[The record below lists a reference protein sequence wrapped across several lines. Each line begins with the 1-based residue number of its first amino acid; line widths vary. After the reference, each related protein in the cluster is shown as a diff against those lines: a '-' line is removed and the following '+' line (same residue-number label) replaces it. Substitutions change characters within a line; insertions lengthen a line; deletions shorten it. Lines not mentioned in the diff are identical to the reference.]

1 MTFQLTV
8 LGGSAAWPNPGQ
20 GCSAYL
26 LDVDGTRLLLDCGT
40 DTLLEL
46 RRHIPLADVDAIII
60 SHCHSDHILD
70 LIAYRYALV
79 YSKEQPEA
87 PIPIWMPPGG
97 AAILEALGKTLGS
110 QGEKTTDFWGD
121 VFRVREYDPDG
132 HLSIDGSTITFAPTQ
147 HFTEC
152 YAMRVRGASGKSVL
166 YGADTGRIDS
176 LIEFSRSA
184 NLLIAE
190 ATADSHDGIPKE
202 ERGHLI
208 PEEAGEWAAR
218 ATVGRLLLT
227 HLWHERPP
235 SLVVERAATK
245 FHGLIDVACAGLT
258 LYV

>member
-20 GCSAYL
+20 GCSSYL
-26 LDVDGTRLLLDCGT
+26 IDVDGNRVLLDCGT

-46 RRHIPLADVDAIII
+46 RRHSPLADISAIII

-79 YSKEQPEA
+79 YSKERLQA
-87 PIPIWMPPGG
+87 PVPIWVPPGG
-97 AAILEALGKTLGS
+97 IAILEALGRTLGS
-110 QGEKTTDFWGD
+110 QGERATDFWGD
-121 VFRVREYDPDG
+121 VFTLQEYDPTD
-132 HLSIDGSTITFAPTQ
+132 HLSLNGLTLTFAPTQ

-152 YAMRVRGASGKSVL
+152 YAMRATAASGKSVV

-176 LIEFSRSA
+176 LIEFSRGT

-190 ATADSHDGIPKE
+190 ATADSHDGVPE
-202 ERGHLI
+202 NERGHLM
-208 PEEAGEWAAR
+208 PEEAGDWAAR
-218 ATVGRLLLT
+218 AGVGRLLLT
-227 HLWHERPP
+227 HLWHERPQ
-235 SLVVERAATK
+235 SEVVKRAEAN
-245 FHGLIDVACAGLT
+245 FDGLIDVACAGLT

>member
-1 MTFQLTV
+1 MSFQLTV

-26 LDVDGTRLLLDCGT
+26 LDVDGARLLLDCGT

-46 RRHIPLADVDAIII
+46 RRHTPLADVDAIII

-79 YSKEQPEA
+79 YSKEQLEA
-87 PIPIWMPPGG
+87 SIPIWMPPGG
-97 AAILEALGKTLGS
+97 TAILEALGNTLGS
-110 QGEKTTDFWGD
+110 QGEKTSDFWGD
-121 VFRVREYDPDG
+121 VFRVREYDPDKD
-132 HLSIDGSTITFAPTQ
+132 LSIEGVTISFAPTQ

-152 YAMRVRGASGKSVL
+152 YAIRATAASGKSVV
-166 YGADTGRIDS
+166 YGADSGSIES
-176 LIEFSRSA
+176 LVEFSRSA
-184 NLLIAE
+184 SLLIAE
-190 ATADSHDGIPKE
+190 ATADSQDGVPKD

-208 PEEAGEWAAR
+208 PEEAGEWAAK
-218 ATVGRLLLT
+218 ANVDRLLLT

-245 FHGLIDVACAGLT
+245 FDGLIDVACAGLT

>member
-26 LDVDGTRLLLDCGT
+26 LDIDGNRLLLDCGT

-46 RRHIPLADVDAIII
+46 RRHTPLADVDAIII

-79 YSKEQPEA
+79 YSKEHLET

-97 AAILEALGKTLGS
+97 TAILEALGHTLGS
-110 QGEKTTDFWGD
+110 QGEKTSDFWGD
-121 VFRVREYDPDG
+121 VFRVREYDPDST
-132 HLSIDGSTITFAPTQ
+132 LSIDGVTITFAPTQ

-152 YAMRVRGASGKSVL
+152 YAIRATAASGRSVV
-166 YGADTGRIDS
+166 YGADTGSITS
-176 LIEFSRSA
+176 LVEFSRSA

-190 ATADSHDGIPKE
+190 ATADSHDGVPTD

-208 PEEAGEWAAR
+208 PEDAGEWAAR
-218 ATVGRLLLT
+218 AEVERLLVT

-235 SLVVERAATK
+235 SVVVERAATK
-245 FHGLIDVACAGLT
+245 FDGLIDVACAGLT